1 MNDGRLECRL
11 SAGVATVVI
20 HCNDSDAEWAGL
32 GGNMKRQTTALE
44 GIKVLDLSRV
54 LAGPWC
60 TQTLADLGADVW
72 KVEQPGAGDE
82 TRSWKPPELNGES
95 TYFMCANRSK
105 RSIAVDIKHPRG
117 QDVIRRLAFE
127 ADVLVENYRRGSLS
141 SLGLGYEDLKAI
153 NPRLIYCSI
162 SGYGRTGSR
171 ADEAGY
177 DFAIQAECGL
187 MAITGEPD
195 GTPMKVGVAIVDL
208 ATGMNA
214 VQAILAAIIA
224 RYRTGSGQFIDLSLL
239 DAGVSVL
246 ANVASGYLATDREP
260 RRYGNAHA
268 AIVPYEI
275 FSGSDGIFALAVGND
290 LQFRALCEHVIG
302 RPGFSDD
309 PRFATN
315 PARNVHR
322 NDLRQILSAVFSEQ
336 SVAHWLSLLRRSR
349 VPAAQVRSVPD
360 VLNSSEIMERGL
372 VTEVNDPVHGRLR
385 LMRSPLHLRGTPPRE
400 PTPPPRIGE
409 HTDAIL
415 AEVLGADEDEIASF
429 RDIGAVE

>member
-1 MNDGRLECRL
+1 M
-11 SAGVATVVI
+11 SAGL
-20 HCNDSDAEWAGL
+20 L
-32 GGNMKRQTTALE
+32 GEFMKKQQTALE

-72 KVEQPGAGDE
+72 KVEQPGTGDE

-117 QDVIRRLAFE
+117 QDIIRRLAFE
-127 ADVLVENYRRGSLS
+127 ADILVENYRRGALS
-141 SLGLGYEDLKAI
+141 SLGLGYEDLKAV

-171 ADEAGY
+171 ANEAGY

-187 MAITGEPD
+187 MAITGESE
-195 GTPMKVGVAIVDL
+195 GTPMKVGVSIVDL

-214 VQAILAAIIA
+214 VQAILAALIA
-224 RYRTGSGQFIDLSLL
+224 RHRTGAGQFIDLSLL
-239 DAGVSVL
+239 DAGVSIL
-246 ANVASGYLATDREP
+246 ANVASGYLATGREP

-290 LQFRALCEHVIG
+290 VQFRALCQHVIG
-302 RPGFSDD
+302 RPGFVDD

-315 PARNVHR
+315 PARNTHR
-322 NDLRQILSAVFSEQ
+322 EDMKQILAAIFAESP
-336 SVAHWLSLLRRSR
+336 VAYWISLLRRAR
-349 VPAAQVRSVPD
+349 VPAAQVRSVSD
-360 VLNSSEIMERGL
+360 VLDSPEIMERGL
-372 VTEVNDPVHGRLR
+372 ITEVNDDVHGRLK

-415 AEVLGADEDEIASF
+415 AEVLGADDDEIEAF
-429 RDIGAVE
+429 RAVRAVE